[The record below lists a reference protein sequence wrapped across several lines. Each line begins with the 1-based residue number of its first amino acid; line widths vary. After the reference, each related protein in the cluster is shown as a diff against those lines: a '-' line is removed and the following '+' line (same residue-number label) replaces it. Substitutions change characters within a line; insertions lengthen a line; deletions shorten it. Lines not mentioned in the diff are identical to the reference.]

1 MSYEGLKTTIEKLN
15 NELKS
20 EPVGGTGVYGLMNKI
35 QVPFKYK
42 LKNEHGVPKYLFC
55 VFFKWVSL
63 RQYSSLYVDK
73 TPLFYSTEPYLR
85 LPLY

>member
-20 EPVGGTGVYGLMNKI
+20 EPVGGTGVYGLMNKVVQI
-35 QVPFKYK
+35 EKRTRSSEIFV
-42 LKNEHGVPKYLFC
+42 LCL
-55 VFFKWVSL
+55 FFKWVSL